1 MGTVTTQPSLGSPP
15 PVTPR
20 PPRGHGGDG
29 GNDGRN
35 DSSSGR
41 TARFAIYVGMVAST
55 MTFLALVAA
64 MFMRRGL
71 SVHNDWRHMP
81 IPPLLWWN
89 TAALFVSSIA
99 IDLGRRAFRAGS
111 RPRFRRYWLTG
122 TALGAYF
129 LIGQAI
135 NWRFLVNHGF
145 YMRDNPASAFF
156 YILTMAHAAHVVGA
170 LAALIYV
177 SCRTM
182 LFPAIPLNRNVMEV
196 SAIFWHF
203 LDVMW
208 LVLMA
213 IFVFWI

>member
-1 MGTVTTQPSLGSPP
+1 MATLPQPSLGSPP

-20 PPRGHGGDG
+20 PPRGHGGNG
-29 GNDGRN
+29 GNDGGH
-35 DSSSGR
+35 SSSGR
-41 TARFAIYVGMVAST
+41 TARLAIYVGMVAST
-55 MTFLALVAA
+55 MTFFALIAA

-71 SVHNDWRHMP
+71 STNNDWHRMP

-89 TAALFVSSIA
+89 TAALVLSSIA
-99 IDLGRRAFRAGS
+99 IDLGRRAVRSGS

-145 YMRDNPASAFF
+145 YMRNIPASAFF
-156 YILTMAHAAHVVGA
+156 YILTMAPAARVIGA
-170 LAALIYV
+170 LAAQIYV

-182 LFPAIPLNRNVMEV
+182 LFPAIPLTRAVMEV

-213 IFVFWI
+213 TFVFLI

>member
-1 MGTVTTQPSLGSPP
+1 MATLTQPSLGSPP

-20 PPRGHGGDG
+20 PPRGHGGNG
-29 GNDGRN
+29 GNDGGP
-35 DSSSGR
+35 SSSGR
-41 TARFAIYVGMVAST
+41 TARLAIYVGMVAST
-55 MTFLALVAA
+55 MTFFALIAA

-71 SVHNDWRHMP
+71 STNNDWHRMP

-89 TAALFVSSIA
+89 TAALVLSSGA
-99 IDLGRRAFRAGS
+99 IDLGRRAVRAGS

-145 YMRDNPASAFF
+145 YMRNNPASAFF
-156 YILTMAHAAHVVGA
+156 YILTMAHAAHVIGA

-182 LFPAIPLNRNVMEV
+182 LFPAIPLNRTVMEV

-213 IFVFWI
+213 TFVFWI